1 MFLKKMLAF
10 AAISLLP
17 GCTLQT
23 SISATD
29 VCKVWQPVTWSSKDT
44 PETVTEVKVSNAR
57 RAAWCGEAK
66 KGRL

>member
-1 MFLKKMLAF
+1 MYWKQMLVSV
-10 AAISLLP
+10 AISLLL

-44 PETVTEVKVSNAR
+44 PQTVAEVKISNAR
-57 RAAWCGEAK
+57 RKAWCGEK
-66 KGRL
+66 K

>member
-1 MFLKKMLAF
+1 MYWKQMLVSVG
-10 AAISLLP
+10 ISLLL

-44 PETVTEVKVSNAR
+44 PQTVAEVKISNAR
-57 RAAWCGEAK
+57 RKAWCEEK
-66 KGRL
+66 K